1 MACDTLSVDIETYSS
16 VDIRRAGLY
25 KYVQSP
31 DFEVLLFAYRA
42 NSDAIKVVDLKSGEK
57 IPADVRTALSDPLC
71 AKHAYNATF
80 EWCCLSRLFDLT
92 DGERDV
98 WLTQWRCSQLHAMYC
113 GYPASLD
120 DAGNALELPQ
130 DHKKLSI
137 GKRLIEYFCK
147 PCKPTKANGGRTRN
161 LPKHDPEKWELFK
174 AYCIQD
180 VDTECTID
188 DRLHAFPVPE
198 QVQREWVVDQKINA
212 RGVRIDMS
220 LVHAAI
226 DISDRV
232 SGELTARAI
241 AMTGLNNPASVA
253 QLRGWLAD
261 ETDTELPDLS
271 KATVAAAIGSGS
283 LGSTAEEVL
292 RIRQEMSKS
301 SIKKYEAM
309 DTCVCEDGRA
319 RGLIKFY
326 GASRTGR
333 WAGRLVQV
341 QNLPQTHLSD
351 LDLAREYVK
360 ARSLDMLRLTYGN
373 VPDVLSQLI
382 RTAFIPS
389 DGCRFA
395 VADYSAIEARVIAWL
410 AGELW
415 RQDIFAKN
423 GDIYCASASQMFKVP
438 VEKHGVNGHLRQKG
452 KIAELALGYGGS
464 VGALKTMGA
473 LDMGLAEEELPDI
486 VAKWREA
493 SPHIRELWYAIENAA
508 IAAVRDCRETVVKK
522 VVFRRECDAVTGVDF
537 MTVQLPSGR
546 KLFYP
551 KPQIVV
557 NKFGKP
563 AVSYMG
569 TGDKTAQWGRLETY
583 GGKLTENIVQAI
595 ARDCLAVTLVR
606 LERAG
611 YPVVMHIH
619 DEAVTDC
626 PENLAELDKLC
637 DIMRQPIPW
646 ADGLIL
652 NADGFVG
659 DYYKKD

>member
-57 IPADVRTALSDPLC
+57 IPADIRTALSDPLC
-71 AKHAYNATF
+71 AKHAYNAAF
-80 EWCCLSRLFDLT
+80 EWYCLSRLFDLT

-98 WLTQWRCSQLHAMYC
+98 WLTQWHCSQLHAMYC

-120 DAGNALELPQ
+120 GAGNALELPQ

-161 LPKHDPEKWELFK
+161 LPKHDPEKWALFK

-212 RGVRIDMS
+212 RGVRMDMN

-301 SIKKYEAM
+301 SLKKYEAM

-360 ARSLDMLRLTYGN
+360 TRSLDMLRLTYGN

-508 IAAVRDCRETVVKK
+508 IAAVRDCRESVVKK

-551 KPQIVV
+551 NPQIVT
-557 NKFGKP
+557 NKFSKP

>member
-71 AKHAYNATF
+71 AKHAYNAAF
-80 EWCCLSRLFDLT
+80 EWYCLSRLFDLT
-92 DGERDV
+92 DGERDA
-98 WLTQWRCSQLHAMYC
+98 WLMQWRCSQLHAMYC

-120 DAGNALELPQ
+120 GAGNALELPQ

-147 PCKPTKANGGRTRN
+147 PCKPTKTNGGRTRN
-161 LPKHDPEKWELFK
+161 LPKHDPEKWALFK

-212 RGVRIDMS
+212 RGVRMDMS

-241 AMTGLNNPASVA
+241 AMTGLNNPASVT

-261 ETDTELPDLS
+261 EADTELPDLS
-271 KATVAAAIGSGS
+271 KATVAAAIGGGN

-292 RIRQEMSKS
+292 RIRQELSKS

-389 DGCRFA
+389 DGCKFA

-473 LDMGLAEEELPDI
+473 LDMGLTEEELPDI

-508 IAAVRDCRETVVKK
+508 IAAVRDCRESVVKK

-551 KPQIVV
+551 KPQIIT
-557 NKFGKP
+557 NKFGKS

-569 TGDKTAQWGRLETY
+569 TGDKTTQWGRLETY

>member
-98 WLTQWRCSQLHAMYC
+98 WLTQWHCSQLHAMYC

-473 LDMGLAEEELPDI
+473 LDMGLTEEELPDI

>member
-71 AKHAYNATF
+71 AKHAYNAAF
-80 EWCCLSRLFDLT
+80 EWYCLSRLFDLT

-98 WLTQWRCSQLHAMYC
+98 WLPQWRCSQLHAMYC

-120 DAGNALELPQ
+120 GAGNALELPQ

-161 LPKHDPEKWELFK
+161 LPKHDPEKWALFK

-198 QVQREWVVDQKINA
+198 QVQREWVADQKINA
-212 RGVRIDMS
+212 RGVRMDMN

-241 AMTGLNNPASVA
+241 AMTGLNNPASVT

-261 ETDTELPDLS
+261 EADTELPDLS
-271 KATVAAAIGSGS
+271 KATVAAAIGSGN
-283 LGSTAEEVL
+283 LESTAEEVL
-292 RIRQEMSKS
+292 RIRQELSKS

-333 WAGRLVQV
+333 WAGRMVQV

-389 DGCRFA
+389 DGCKFA
-395 VADYSAIEARVIAWL
+395 VADFSAIEARVIAWL

-508 IAAVRDCRETVVKK
+508 IAAVRDCRESVVKK

-551 KPQIVV
+551 KPQIVT
-557 NKFGKP
+557 NKFGKS

-569 TGDKTAQWGRLETY
+569 TGDKTTQWGRLETY

>member
-71 AKHAYNATF
+71 AKHAYNAAF
-80 EWCCLSRLFDLT
+80 EWYCLSRLFDLT

-98 WLTQWRCSQLHAMYC
+98 WLMQWHCSQLHAMYC

-120 DAGNALELPQ
+120 NAGSALELPQ

-161 LPKHDPEKWELFK
+161 LPKHDPEKWALFK

-212 RGVRIDMS
+212 RGVRIDTSM
-220 LVHAAI
+220 VHAAI

-232 SGELTARAI
+232 SGKLTARAI

-261 ETDTELPDLS
+261 EADTELPDLS
-271 KATVAAAIGSGS
+271 KATVAAAIGSGN

-292 RIRQEMSKS
+292 RIRQELSKS

-360 ARSLDMLRLTYGN
+360 TRGLDMLRLTYGN

-389 DGCRFA
+389 DGCKFA

-473 LDMGLAEEELPDI
+473 LDMGLTEEELPDI

-508 IAAVRDCRETVVKK
+508 IAAVRDCRESVVKK

-551 KPQIVV
+551 KPQIAT

-569 TGDKTAQWGRLETY
+569 TGDKTTQWGRLETY